1 MGSKFAVTDLSV
13 AEIEKQRDELSSI
26 KELKQKDLNDSFKY
40 RVTVCYPLIDIDK
53 TKYGFGQKFDSID
66 TLEYFKM
73 MKKFA
78 NNKLG
83 DLFKNKEEYHLS
95 PTPINE
101 NIKKALQTIF
111 PFPDVDPYDF
121 REFMF
126 HFGLYTD
133 EKGNAN
139 RDADVRSPRI
149 HFLLG
154 SYGYIYPL
162 FFDPYHEIQPGKS
175 KKPKYIDRAKLGQKI
190 KKRK

>member
-1 MGSKFAVTDLSV
+1 MGNKFAITDLSV
-13 AEIEKQRDELSSI
+13 AEIEKQRKELSSI
-26 KELKQKDLNDSFKY
+26 RKLKQEDLNCSLNY
-40 RVTVCYPLIDIDK
+40 HVTVCYPLIDIDK
-53 TKYGFGQKFDSID
+53 TEYGFGQKFNTTD
-66 TLEYFKM
+66 TLEYFKI

-78 NNKLG
+78 NNKLS
-83 DLFKNKEEYHLS
+83 DLFKNKEEYHLN

-111 PFPDVDPYDF
+111 PDVDPYDF
-121 REFMF
+121 REFMY

-133 EKGNAN
+133 EKGNADRN
-139 RDADVRSPRI
+139 TDVRSPRI

-154 SYGYIYPL
+154 CDGYIYPL